1 MNKYEIFR
9 SEDGK
14 PRVFIVDTHFKCSI
28 GELLK
33 EGTKYF
39 KYSTKKLKVGKVWIV
54 GDELYLDDPHKRGQK
69 VRLAVWRRRKG
80 E

>member
-1 MNKYEIFR
+1 MNKFEIFR
-9 SEDGK
+9 SEEGK
-14 PRVFIVDTHFKCSI
+14 PRVFIVDMEFRASLV
-28 GELLK
+28 ELIK
-33 EGTKYF
+33 AGVKYF
-39 KYSTKKLKVGKVWIV
+39 KYSANKLKVGKVWIV